1 MNHRPHYPPP
11 ESQQQNND
19 PLGQD
24 LHAGSEIV
32 MIFVAIFGLWK
43 YIVAHS
49 WRASSSLPVDLV
61 AHRSFN
67 TKQKLILLVLLA
79 CPSWLFVLASSAGID
94 PAFHVLLAHQMR
106 P

>member
-43 YIVAHS
+43 YIVVPLLES
-49 WRASSSLPVDLV
+49 VIVPSCG
-61 AHRSFN
+61 FGG
-67 TKQKLILLVLLA
+67 TQKLQHKAEADSAGLA
-79 CPSWLFVLASSAGID
+79 CLP
-94 PAFHVLLAHQMR
+94 
-106 P
+106 